1 MNSLKIKFNPLQIL
15 CKGIRCKF
23 FLMYSIPILIFIIL
37 VSTFENYY
45 HYKFGKIITENYLKA
60 LTLVITDVIGDHL
73 YTKDLKEVKL
83 HLKSITFKGLKN
95 IIVVNPKGK
104 IIAVKYGKNLIGKKF
119 FNFWKT
125 KCITPV
131 SIIFPKNKLLCLVNP
146 IIEKGRF
153 LGYVIILEDLSYI
166 KNLFFYHLHLFF
178 IYISFLFIIILII
191 SYMVSKRIQKVIAQA
206 TKYLRQIG
214 EGNFEIKYSYESGDD
229 VAQLFEEIKKTAE
242 HLKTTV
248 VLKDY
253 YRGLLNALPQAIIV
267 IDEKGFVREANNYV
281 KKFLNLD
288 PDQIVGKPLEEVCK
302 TLSEI
307 FKTKIKGRKTPVEI
321 RAEVK
326 CVCKNFWAN
335 IVVNKVK
342 DTYILLIDDV
352 TEEVLREQKL
362 RELAARDPLTGLFN
376 KNSFWAHLEEQVK
389 EAEKSH
395 TSFSVL
401 VIDMDNFKEV
411 NDNYGHDFGDKVL
424 KKIAEVLKKSFRS
437 KDIIAR
443 YGGDEFCVILTDV
456 DKELAQILA
465 NRFINNLENMKIK
478 APDGKEIKLKASF
491 GIASYPIEA
500 TDPRELFRI
509 ADRKMYKCKNNK
521 CKINKN

>member
-1 MNSLKIKFNPLQIL
+1 MTSLKSKISPVEIF
-15 CKGIRCKF
+15 CRGIRCKF
-23 FLMYSIPILIFIIL
+23 FLMYSIPILIFVIL
-37 VSTFENYY
+37 VSTFESYY
-45 HYKFGKIITENYLKA
+45 HYKLGEVITKNYLKA
-60 LTLVITDVIGDHL
+60 LTLVISDVIGDHL
-73 YTKDLKEVKL
+73 YTKDYPEIKA
-83 HLKSITFKGLKN
+83 HLQSVYFKGLRN
-95 IIVVNPKGK
+95 ILVINPKGK
-104 IIAVKYGKNLIGKKF
+104 IIAAKYDKGLIGKKYPQF
-119 FNFWKT
+119 CQIKRTETFLKVFSKGN
-125 KCITPV
+125 
-131 SIIFPKNKLLCLVNP
+131 LLCFASP
-146 IIEKGRF
+146 IIEKGKF
-153 LGYVIILEDLSYI
+153 LGYVLLLEDLSCI
-166 KNLFFYHLHLFF
+166 EEIFSYHLHLF
-178 IYISFLFIIILII
+178 IIHILILFIIILVV
-191 SYMVSKRIQKVIAQA
+191 SYIVSKRIQKVIAQA